1 VTPSKINPSGAS
13 TVVNPIDSVV
23 GDVKAPQFR
32 TAKIPT
38 IATTTMMRNVRRYM
52 TASLSHY

>member
-1 VTPSKINPSGAS
+1 
-13 TVVNPIDSVV
+13 VNPIDSVV

-52 TASLSHY
+52 TASLSHYLIQLVDSLS